1 MNVVRMNRY
10 GQSLFSGQDS
20 RKRYREILAEVEK
33 GEVMFDFSGVR
44 AMGSRFADEVF
55 GRMVFEKGAG
65 WVLERVRFGEMPKMV
80 STALWK
86 SLGLKDSQ
94 DARAR
99 GVLIQDGEGV

>member
-65 WVLERVRFGEMPKMV
+65 WVLDEMPKMV